1 MSEWTH
7 NIVVIVPENLITEA
21 NALALAIGTSDAD
34 NMTFQQADFA
44 VKSITDSITQ
54 YQNEDGELV
63 DSVEKTVSY
72 GAERYAVANTRAVDQ
87 IMDYFALIPAELQS
101 GVVFPTMSISADG
114 ITTLEGSDMTKIQV
128 FVDQEPFHVLSIL
141 GLARHEY
148 I

>member
-7 NIVVIVPENLITEA
+7 NIVVVVPENLIAEA

-44 VKSITDSITQ
+44 VKSITDSLTQ

-63 DSVEKTVSY
+63 DSVEKIVSY
-72 GAERYAVANTRAVDQ
+72 GAERYAVANTRAVEQ
-87 IMDYFALIPAELQS
+87 ILDYFALVPAELAS
-101 GVVFPTMSISADG
+101 NVIFPTFEGEVLS
-114 ITTLEGSDMTKIQV
+114 GSDMTKIQV

-141 GLARHEY
+141 GLVRHEY
-148 I
+148 L

>member
-44 VKSITDSITQ
+44 VKSIIETVILNDEGFEVT
-54 YQNEDGELV
+54 
-63 DSVEKTVSY
+63 EKTIAYSS
-72 GAERYAVANTRAVDQ
+72 ERYAVANARAVSQ
-87 IMDYFALIPAELQS
+87 IMDYFALEPVELAVN
-101 GVVFPTMSISADG
+101 VVFPIISLSEELVG
-114 ITTLEGSDMTKIQV
+114 GDMTKIQV
-128 FVDQEPFHVLSIL
+128 FVDQEPFSVLSML